1 MGEGGG
7 VAWHFSEEPGIAE
20 FEPRTGAA
28 GAPDEAL
35 VWAID
40 AEHAPSYWFPRDCP
54 RVTFWRGAGEPT
66 EAGAALLAGA
76 TAERVHAIEW
86 GWLDRVRF
94 TRLYGYAFAAAE
106 FEPFDPHAGYVV
118 ARRPVRPVRTEP
130 LGDPLARHAAAGIEL
145 RLVPTIWP
153 LVDAV
158 VGSGLEFS
166 IIRKHHATPR

>member
-1 MGEGGG
+1 VGEGGG
-7 VAWHFSEEPGIAE
+7 IVWHFSEEPGIAQ

-54 RVTFWRGAGEPT
+54 RVTFWRGAAEP
-66 EAGAALLAGA
+66 
-76 TAERVHAIEW
+76 
-86 GWLDRVRF
+86 
-94 TRLYGYAFAAAE
+94 
-106 FEPFDPHAGYVV
+106 YVV
-118 ARRPVRPVRTEP
+118 ARRPVRPVGTEP
-130 LGDPLARHAAAGIEL
+130 LGDLLARHAAAGIEL

-166 IIRKHHATPR
+166 IIRKRPTAPR